1 MSATASNVLQPHD
14 IRVLRHVYYQTGLS
28 LLFYGMQSTLTVA
41 TVSIL
46 ATKEGRSRW
55 MLAAIVALFV
65 SSTVEA
71 ALMTV
76 FYPLQM
82 PGWLGNS
89 LWTGEFVAFMNRIN
103 AAIAVFKRLNYIMSD
118 TIVVW
123 RAWILWPD
131 SRFAKGA
138 LLVCMCGSVVG
149 AVTDCVWILKP
160 IGVYQVSNART
171 LMITIPLLLTN
182 LVATTLIGARIWCY
196 RRDIKSGLG
205 LSKRTQVESVLR
217 TTLGSLLRI
226 ASIVFLVLSY
236 ISRDD
241 TLSLLL
247 LTGVVIHNIAGI
259 YPTIVILIVAY
270 GRKAQTELRAQVS
283 HDLRFALSLDVL
295 SERIHSSNMG
305 IAADSVSLSVL
316 SNHDEDPQPTTSRSF
331 ANSLPGSP
339 DAQPMARD

>member
-1 MSATASNVLQPHD
+1 MSATASNVLQPYD
-14 IRVLRHVYYQTGLS
+14 IQVLRHVYYQTGLS
-28 LLFYGMQSTLTVA
+28 LLFYGMQATLTIA

-55 MLAAIVALFV
+55 MLVAIVALFV
-65 SSTVEA
+65 SSTIEA

-82 PGWLGNS
+82 PGWLGDS
-89 LWTGEFVAFMNRIN
+89 LWTDEYAAFMNRIN
-103 AAIAVFKRLNYIMSD
+103 VVVAVFKRLNYMMSD

-149 AVTDCVWILKP
+149 AIADCVWILKP
-160 IGVYQVSNART
+160 MGAYQVSNART
-171 LMITIPLLLTN
+171 LMITVPLLLTN
-182 LVATTLIGARIWCY
+182 LAATTLIGVRIWCY

-205 LSKRTQVESVLR
+205 LTKRTQVE
-217 TTLGSLLRI
+217 T
-226 ASIVFLVLSY
+226 IVFLVLSY
-236 ISRDD
+236 NSRDD
-241 TLSLLL
+241 RFSLLL

-270 GRKAQTELRAQVS
+270 ARKAQTELRAQVS
-283 HDLRFALSLDVL
+283 HDLRFALSLDAL
-295 SERIHSSNMG
+295 SEKIHSCSMG
-305 IAADSVSLSVL
+305 IAPGS
-316 SNHDEDPQPTTSRSF
+316 PTTSRSF
-331 ANSLPGSP
+331 ADSLQGSS
-339 DAQPMARD
+339 DAQPTARD